1 MKDNDNECDDGATAV
16 VEWPGEPLR
25 SGYSRCRW
33 VEVGVWMICR
43 CQWREVDGCR
53 IPRWHCGRVD
63 WKGAKWWWWTE
74 DKIGATGLKIKLDT
88 SVKNKAREQA
98 TEKKNNSKN
107 KVYTIKKK
115 ATKRKAKCNDDRDG
129 GKNDAMMSC
138 V

>member
-1 MKDNDNECDDGATAV
+1 VPVAC
-16 VEWPGEPLR
+16 
-25 SGYSRCRW
+25 
-33 VEVGVWMICR
+33 
-43 CQWREVDGCR
+43 EVDGCR
-53 IPRWHCGRVD
+53 LPRQDAGAAVE
-63 WKGAKWWWWTE
+63 KGMKAPSGGPKW
-74 DKIGATGLKIKLDT
+74 LKSKLDT